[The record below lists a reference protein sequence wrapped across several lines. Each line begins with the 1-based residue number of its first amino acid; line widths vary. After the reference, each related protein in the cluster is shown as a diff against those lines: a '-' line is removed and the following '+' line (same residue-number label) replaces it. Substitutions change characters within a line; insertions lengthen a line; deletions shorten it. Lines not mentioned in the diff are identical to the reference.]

1 MSGLT
6 LPQLFI
12 YPISGSQV
20 VPVKKN
26 TSVPYI
32 PPEII
37 RIILDLL
44 RDDKNTLAACALV
57 NHTFNLYATPILY
70 HTVAFTFPHTF
81 TLFVNATNN
90 IKKRCSQMVRH
101 LDLSSFSTCGLQK
114 SSFETQN
121 IVTPELLIHILRSF
135 PELKA
140 FSVSESLESVI
151 TLDVLKVLFLECKSI
166 KTIDFCGCGSKQ
178 FSNALGE
185 FSNIIGR
192 VKIESNCND
201 NEEATISFRMTSKP
215 LLSHLQRLS
224 FHECPVISEFSTIIP
239 LLAHAPNL
247 THLDLGGCSISDLT
261 LNFLTGSNIPTKLS
275 HLSLAKCKNIS
286 SEAISSL
293 VSKCS
298 RLETLNFY
306 GDRDITTAIKEYDL
320 ITILRSPNTKNFR
333 TLDIGSSQ
341 ITPLILTTIK
351 DNCPLLQNLGISK
364 AQITNLDLIKD
375 LLKALPNLQ
384 YIDLTSVPCFNLLN
398 TNNLLTNMKKSNH
411 SIHTIEMSESLL
423 KKLYAVDGWK
433 IDVNY
438 GRRWY
443 YSCETQRRT
452 IRPDRVHGRKLD
464 ITEYGSEFMSKI
476 FQYYSFDA

>member
-1 MSGLT
+1 MSSLI
-6 LPQLFI
+6 LPQLFV
-12 YPISGSQV
+12 YPLTGSQV

-26 TSVPYI
+26 SSIPYI

-37 RIILDLL
+37 HIILDLL
-44 RDDKNTLAACALV
+44 RDDKKTLAACAL
-57 NHTFNLYATPILY
+57 
-70 HTVAFTFPHTF
+70 
-81 TLFVNATNN
+81 
-90 IKKRCSQMVRH
+90 RCSHIIRH

-151 TLDVLKVLFLECKSI
+151 TFDVLKVLFLECKNI
-166 KTIDFCGCGSKQ
+166 KTIDFCGCASKK
-178 FSNALGE
+178 FSNALDE
-185 FSNIIGR
+185 FSGLIGH
-192 VKIESNCND
+192 VKIESHCND
-201 NEEATISFRMTSKP
+201 NDETTISFRMTSQP

-224 FHECPVISEFSTIIP
+224 FHECPVISEYSTIIP
-239 LLAHAPNL
+239 ILAHAPNL
-247 THLDLGGCSISDLT
+247 THLDLGNCSISDLT
-261 LNFLTGSNIPTKLS
+261 LNFLAETNIPTKLS
-275 HLSLAKCKNIS
+275 HLSLAKCKNLS
-286 SEAISSL
+286 SEVISSL

-298 RLETLNFY
+298 QLETLNFY
-306 GDRDITTAIKEYDL
+306 GDRGITTSIKEYDL
-320 ITILRSPNTKNFR
+320 ITLLRSPNAKNFR

-351 DNCPLLQNLGISK
+351 DNCPSLQNLGISK

-384 YIDLTSVPCFNLLN
+384 YIDLTSIPCFNLLN
-398 TNNLLTNMKKSNH
+398 TNNLLADIKKSNH

-423 KKLYAVDGWK
+423 KKLYAIDEWK

-443 YSCETQRRT
+443 YSRKTQRCT